1 VSRAGRWVSRSR
13 HQRSTRPPAVAGS
26 FYPSDRHALAG
37 LVDGLLDAVD
47 VPAGDRLAPAYCV
60 PHAGYRYSGPTAA
73 HPYARLRA
81 HADRVGRVVVL
92 GPAHHT
98 PLRGCA
104 VPATDAW
111 VTPLGD
117 VEIDVTAARTLAADG
132 HVVVDDGP
140 HGPEH
145 SVEVQV
151 PFLQRA
157 LPAGVPVLPILVGR
171 STVEDLVVTIE
182 AAVELAPPGTVL
194 LCSTDLSH
202 YLADDAARRQDAR
215 TARAVLDLAP
225 ERIGVRDAC
234 GVYALRGTVGWA
246 RHRGWRPQLLDLST
260 SADTSGDTSRVVG
273 YAAFAFE
280 PA

>member
-1 VSRAGRWVSRSR
+1 MSRAGRWASGSRY
-13 HQRSTRPPAVAGS
+13 QRSTRPPAVAGS
-26 FYPSDRHALAG
+26 FYPGDPHALAG
-37 LVDGLLDAVD
+37 LVDRMLDAVD

-73 HPYARLRA
+73 HTYARLRA
-81 HADRVGRVVVL
+81 HADRVSRVVIL

-104 VPATDAW
+104 VPTTDGW

-117 VEIDVTAARTLAADG
+117 VAVDVTAARTLAADG
-132 HVVVDDGP
+132 HVVADDGP
-140 HGPEH
+140 HAPEH

-157 LPAGVPVLPILVGR
+157 LPGGVPILPILVGR

-246 RHRGWRPQLLDLST
+246 RHRGLRPQLLDLST

-280 PA
+280 PS